1 LFTREVVMIRVSRI
15 VSGFIFF
22 LAVLTMWGQSFSGRI
37 VGLVTDSS
45 SAVLPTVA
53 VSVVNEGTGAQRR
66 LSTDASGIY
75 VVAELP
81 VGYYAVRFETPG
93 LSTVERQR
101 VKVDVGGETRVDV
114 SLAVQ
119 TVAQSFDVNAE
130 APVLQRDSSASA
142 EVVDTRQAEELPLN
156 A

>member
-66 LSTDASGIY
+66 LRSCPSGTT
-75 VVAELP
+75 
-81 VGYYAVRFETPG
+81 RCG
-93 LSTVERQR
+93 LR
-101 VKVDVGGETRVDV
+101 
-114 SLAVQ
+114 
-119 TVAQSFDVNAE
+119 
-130 APVLQRDSSASA
+130 
-142 EVVDTRQAEELPLN
+142 RQA
-156 A
+156 